1 MSSVSSLSNG
11 ALFAANSA
19 AKAQRGITESIAK
32 LSSGKRSING
42 SDPSGQAVADSLNA
56 NSRSWYVAARNAED
70 GISAAQVAE
79 SSLMEIAGLAQRLR
93 ELGVKF
99 ENSDILSDTD
109 ISALDAE
116 AAAIY
121 DTIDAIIETTK
132 FNGVDLLG
140 FSVKSHAVAVA
151 DDGGPIYLKTSNGF
165 TSVSDYNEA
174 AGAEVTADIILS
186 EVATDLGNVAA
197 GMSAFKARQAV
208 AYSASANLA
217 AAASRIEDTDVALE
231 SANLTR
237 MSILNQS
244 AMAMVAQANKATGA
258 FLNIINS

>member
-93 ELGVKF
+93 ELGVQF
-99 ENSDILSDTD
+99 EHIQCC
-109 ISALDAE
+109 
-116 AAAIY
+116 
-121 DTIDAIIETTK
+121 
-132 FNGVDLLG
+132 V
-140 FSVKSHAVAVA
+140 
-151 DDGGPIYLKTSNGF
+151 
-165 TSVSDYNEA
+165 
-174 AGAEVTADIILS
+174 
-186 EVATDLGNVAA
+186 
-197 GMSAFKARQAV
+197 
-208 AYSASANLA
+208 
-217 AAASRIEDTDVALE
+217 
-231 SANLTR
+231 
-237 MSILNQS
+237 
-244 AMAMVAQANKATGA
+244 
-258 FLNIINS
+258 

>member
-1 MSSVSSLSNG
+1 MSPVSSLSNG

-93 ELGVKF
+93 ELGVQF

-109 ISALDAE
+109 TSALDAE

-132 FNGVDLLG
+132 FNGVDLLSH
-140 FSVKSHAVAVA
+140 SVKSYQVAVA
-151 DDGGPIYLKTSNGF
+151 DDGGYIQFQSSSGF
-165 TSVSDYNEA
+165 TSVSDKNT
-174 AGAEVTADIILS
+174 VADAIADADTILS
-186 EVATDLGNVAA
+186 EVATNLGHTSA
-197 GMSAFKARQAV
+197 GMAAFKARQAV

-217 AAASRIEDTDVALE
+217 AAASRIEDTDYAEE
-231 SANLTR
+231 SANLAR
-237 MSILNQS
+237 LSILNQS
-244 AMAMVAQANKATGA
+244 SMSMVAQANKANAA
-258 FLNIINS
+258 FLTIINQ

>member
-19 AKAQRGITESIAK
+19 AEAQRGITQSIAK
-32 LSSGKRSING
+32 LATGKRSING

-70 GISAAQVAE
+70 GISAAHVAE

-99 ENSDILSDTD
+99 ENSDILSDADT
-109 ISALDAE
+109 SALDAE

-132 FNGVDLLG
+132 FNGVDLLSH
-140 FSVKSHAVAVA
+140 SVKSYQVAVA
-151 DDGGPIYLKTSNGF
+151 DDGGYIQFQARSGF
-165 TSVSDYNEA
+165 TSVSDKNT
-174 AGAEVTADIILS
+174 VADAIADADTILS
-186 EVATDLGNVAA
+186 EVATNLGHTSA
-197 GMSAFKARQAV
+197 GMAAFKARQAV

-217 AAASRIEDTDVALE
+217 AAASRIEDTDYAEE
-231 SANLTR
+231 SANLAR
-237 MSILNQS
+237 LSILNQS
-244 AMAMVAQANKATGA
+244 SMSMVAQANKANAA
-258 FLNIINS
+258 FLTIINQ

>member
-1 MSSVSSLSNG
+1 
-11 ALFAANSA
+11 
-19 AKAQRGITESIAK
+19 
-32 LSSGKRSING
+32 
-42 SDPSGQAVADSLNA
+42 
-56 NSRSWYVAARNAED
+56 
-70 GISAAQVAE
+70 
-79 SSLMEIAGLAQRLR
+79 MEIASLAQRLR
-93 ELGVKF
+93 ELAIQAD
-99 ENSDILSDTD
+99 NADILSTSD

-116 AAAIY
+116 AASIY
-121 DTIDAIIETTK
+121 DAVDAIVEDTK

-151 DDGGPIYLKTSNGF
+151 DDGGSIYLKTTNGL
-165 TSVSDYNEA
+165 TSVSNYNEA

-217 AAASRIEDTDVALE
+217 AAASRIEDTDYAAE
-231 SANLTR
+231 SANLSR

-244 AMAMVAQANKATGA
+244 AMAMVAQANQAQSA
-258 FLNIINS
+258 ILAVLQ

>member
-1 MSSVSSLSNG
+1 MTSVSTVNTG
-11 ALFAANSA
+11 ALVASNYAS
-19 AKAQRGITESIAK
+19 KAQKEFNKSIAR
-32 LSSGKRSING
+32 LSSGQRTMYG
-42 SDPSGQAVADSLNA
+42 ADPAGQGIADSLNA

-70 GISAAQVAE
+70 GISASQLVE
-79 SSLMEIAGLAQRLR
+79 SSLMEIASLAQRLR
-93 ELGVKF
+93 ELAIQAD
-99 ENSDILSDTD
+99 NADILSTSD

-116 AAAIY
+116 AASIY
-121 DTIDAIIETTK
+121 DAVDAIVEDTK

-151 DDGGPIYLKTSNGF
+151 NDGGPIHLKTTNGI
-165 TSVSDYNEA
+165 TS
-174 AGAEVTADIILS
+174 
-186 EVATDLGNVAA
+186 TDLGNVAA

-217 AAASRIEDTDVALE
+217 AAASRIEDTDYAAE

-258 FLNIINS
+258 FLTIINQ

>member
-1 MSSVSSLSNG
+1 MTSVSTVNTG
-11 ALFAANSA
+11 ALVASNYAS
-19 AKAQRGITESIAK
+19 KAQKEFNKSIAR
-32 LSSGKRSING
+32 LSSGQRTMYG
-42 SDPSGQAVADSLNA
+42 ADPAGQGVADSLNA

-70 GISAAQVAE
+70 GISASQLVE
-79 SSLMEIAGLAQRLR
+79 SSLMEIASLAQRLR
-93 ELGVKF
+93 ELAIQAD
-99 ENSDILSDTD
+99 NADLLSTSD

-116 AAAIY
+116 AASIY
-121 DTIDAIIETTK
+121 DAVDAIVEDTK

-151 DDGGPIYLKTSNGF
+151 NDGGPIYLKTTNGL
-165 TSVSDYNEA
+165 TSVSDYNQA

-217 AAASRIEDTDVALE
+217 AAASRIEDTDYAAE

-244 AMAMVAQANKATGA
+244 AMAMVAQANKAAGA
-258 FLNIINS
+258 FLTINNQ